1 MNTTR
6 TKDRNNTEKT
16 HQLGDSGIKEK
27 YGAIENSPNGKV
39 IKYNGTDIQSKV
51 CLYIFIILFPVFYVF
66 KSFNLENGNYL
77 LHLFLIEH

>member
-27 YGAIENSPNGKV
+27 YGAIENSTNEKD
-39 IKYNGTDIQSKV
+39 IKCNGTTRALVAS
-51 CLYIFIILFPVFYVF
+51 
-66 KSFNLENGNYL
+66 SST
-77 LHLFLIEH
+77 

>member
-27 YGAIENSPNGKV
+27 YGAIENSPNEKV
-39 IKYNGTDIQSKV
+39 IKCNGTDIHPGPWY
-51 CLYIFIILFPVFYVF
+51 CWEPP
-66 KSFNLENGNYL
+66 GP
-77 LHLFLIEH
+77 

>member
-27 YGAIENSPNGKV
+27 YGAIENSPNEKV
-39 IKYNGTDIQSKV
+39 IKCNGTDIHPGPR
-51 CLYIFIILFPVFYVF
+51 Y
-66 KSFNLENGNYL
+66 
-77 LHLFLIEH
+77 

>member
-27 YGAIENSPNGKV
+27 YSDIETVPRGRVAPSS
-39 IKYNGTDIQSKV
+39 T
-51 CLYIFIILFPVFYVF
+51 
-66 KSFNLENGNYL
+66 
-77 LHLFLIEH
+77 